1 MSGWLNLVKYLPYRP
16 DPWPFENLD
25 WQSLQ
30 ASMIKF
36 PSQDEICKALFEMG
50 SFEAPCPN
58 GFQAHFYPISWHTD
72 LKDVSKFTQTIFVT
86 VIILHPLNHIQII
99 LREFQLITS
108 DSNNNFLLLDQDTNR
123 FLV

>member
-25 WQSLQ
+25 WQSFQ

-36 PSQDEICKALFEMG
+36 PSQAEISKALFEMG

-86 VIILHPLNHIQII
+86 VIILHPLNNTQII
-99 LREFQLITS
+99 LRKF
-108 DSNNNFLLLDQDTNR
+108 
-123 FLV
+123 

>member
-1 MSGWLNLVKYLPYRP
+1 
-16 DPWPFENLD
+16 
-25 WQSLQ
+25 
-30 ASMIKF
+30 MIKF
-36 PSQDEICKALFEMG
+36 PSQDEISKALFEMG

-99 LREFQLITS
+99 LGEFQLIMS
-108 DSNNNFLLLDQDTNR
+108 DSNHSSLLLDQNINR